1 MLKKILFTS
10 ESVGKGHPDKIC
22 DQISDAIL
30 DGYLKVDK
38 NAHVAI
44 ESMISANLLIITGEV
59 SSKKHIE
66 ILPIVEKIIFSLG
79 LSEWYSKVQKIIN
92 INEQSPDIKQGVIL
106 NDNEI
111 GAGDQGIIFGFA
123 TNETET
129 FMPLAISI
137 SHDLVKKAEELRL
150 NQNSPFSS
158 WAKSDMKS
166 QVTIDYSHST
176 PIVDTILMSIQ
187 HNDNYDKNAFKK
199 FVKEEIIKNVL
210 EKYNLKMPKKIY
222 INTTGKFVIG
232 GPQGDTGLTGR
243 KIIVDTYGGAAKHGG
258 GAFSGK
264 DGTKVD
270 RSGAYAARW
279 IAKNI
284 VAAGIVP
291 KIEIQISYA
300 IGIAKPTSVFVD
312 TFGYKNGEIDNKI
325 IDCIKSIFDL
335 RPASI
340 IKDLNLRNP
349 IFEQTAAFGHF
360 GRNDLDLPWEK
371 LNKINEIKKFFNT
384 N

>member
-166 QVTIDYSHST
+166 QVTIDYSHNA

-187 HNDNYDKNAFKK
+187 HNDNYDKNAFNK

-210 EKYNLKMPKKIY
+210 DKYNLKMPKKIY

-300 IGIAKPTSVFVD
+300 IGIAKPTSIFVD

-340 IKDLNLRNP
+340 IKNLNLRNP